1 MAKQKPPDN
10 HLVELKFASD
20 DYKNFLEEKA
30 KYVFELLFGKLQ
42 MMGVWHQRK
51 FREIE
56 SSLLLGSMYLRSWL
70 IQLNRSYKYNEN
82 IAHTGIST
90 LNGCISKPVALREK
104 LKKIEKNEDQ
114 LFFDFGFR

>member
-82 IAHTGIST
+82 IARTGILTT
-90 LNGCISKPVALREK
+90 LNGHISETVQ
-104 LKKIEKNEDQ
+104 KI
-114 LFFDFGFR
+114 

>member
-1 MAKQKPPDN
+1 MAKQKPPDDQ
-10 HLVELKFASD
+10 LVELKFASD

-30 KYVFELLFGKLQ
+30 KYVFKLLFGNLQ

-70 IQLNRSYKYNEN
+70 IQLNRSYKYR
-82 IAHTGIST
+82 ISLAQKFQLST
-90 LNGCISKPVALREK
+90 AISR
-104 LKKIEKNEDQ
+104 N
-114 LFFDFGFR
+114 LFGHFLGVRGVTFCDIFAQICPWEW